1 MNTILKKLF
10 RDAWT
15 SGIYLPAPPV
25 TENKEIYTNII
36 KRALNRSFA
45 HQPFSHLL
53 IPLLAR
59 SRYIDKW
66 LRVHTTC

>member
-10 RDAWT
+10 QDAWT

-36 KRALNRSFA
+36 KRALNRGFA

-53 IPLLAR
+53 IPALAR
-59 SRYIDKW
+59 SRYLDKW
-66 LRVHTTC
+66 LRVHTTH